1 MAECLIE
8 GYGVEQGP
16 SQQTLYLAAPIATRR
31 LRGVTRA
38 PNSCSCNERLAHLD
52 LGFGM
57 LRARPLST
65 LPRRS
70 LRLPRPHIQRNA
82 STKPKPPAVPDFSK
96 SPGVIEES
104 LIQHTLFTVDYFKRF
119 LKYTAVGLVA
129 VGFTTWTA
137 FEGAHFWVELK
148 ELVPETDPEVQRWE
162 WDIEAERWTGGPSGG
177 TDPGLGFFGQNAV
190 RSAWMSLNWGT
201 GSSGSVINSQALSSR
216 GDGSG
221 SLNVVESRLEFAQ
234 AFLNVALGY
243 ALQRSESGKLR
254 AETLL
259 ELLQRRASVMELM
272 GSRDNLFESRRELE
286 RVWSMFPRK
295 GIDAART
302 ALKLG
307 DLNQRLGDRD
317 DALTWWARAIQLV
330 QSNNTKVPVEIP
342 PPVPGTPP
350 TSPLGQRTLISTL
363 VSLSA
368 FYATTGQL
376 RQARDVQEASLNLL
390 RSLPQPSSFD
400 TTSPAHALHAMYI
413 LHRSSLLSIHHAEVH
428 YALRSKPNTSI
439 EWLTRAA
446 ESSERVAFTLTG
458 LPLTHPDAP
467 GSRIPHPPS
476 SEAPLLETYAKS
488 VSMKK
493 PARNLLRDSRR
504 TAAEAWNLL
513 GVLAESSNTP
523 GSAEKAL
530 EYYERAL
537 GWASVSGDRAG
548 GIGKAGEGTL
558 ESEWKVLWNNYV
570 RARNAVKKVSE

>member
-1 MAECLIE
+1 
-8 GYGVEQGP
+8 
-16 SQQTLYLAAPIATRR
+16 
-31 LRGVTRA
+31 
-38 PNSCSCNERLAHLD
+38 
-52 LGFGM
+52 M

-65 LPRRS
+65 LPRS
-70 LRLPRPHIQRNA
+70 TLRHSRPLVRRHVF
-82 STKPKPPAVPDFSK
+82 TKPKPPVVPDFSK
-96 SPGVIEES
+96 SPGFIEES
-104 LIQHTLFTVDYFKRF
+104 LTQHAVQTVDYFRRF
-119 LKYTAVGLVA
+119 LKYTAVGLVF
-129 VGFTTWTA
+129 VGLTTLTA

-148 ELVPETDPEVQRWE
+148 ELIPESDSEALEWE
-162 WDIEAERWTGGPSGG
+162 WSKEAERWTGGPSGG

-201 GSSGSVINSQALSSR
+201 GSSGSVINSQTPSSR
-216 GDGSG
+216 SDGSG

-243 ALQRSESGKLR
+243 AIQKSESGKLR
-254 AETLL
+254 PETLL
-259 ELLQRRASVMELM
+259 ELLQRRANIMELM
-272 GSRDNLFESRRELE
+272 GNRDNLFEARRELE
-286 RVWSMFPRK
+286 RVWSMLPGN

-307 DLNQRLGDRD
+307 DLNQRLGDSD
-317 DALTWWARAIQLV
+317 DALAWWARAIQLV
-330 QSNNTKVPVEIP
+330 QPKDTKAPAEIP
-342 PPVPGTPP
+342 PAIPSISP

-368 FYATTGQL
+368 HYATSGQL
-376 RQARDVQEASLNLL
+376 RQAHDVQEASLNLL
-390 RSLPQPSSFD
+390 RSLPQPSSFE
-400 TTSPAHALHAMYI
+400 TTSPAHALHALYI
-413 LHRSSLLSIHHAEVH
+413 LHRSSLLSIHHAEVL
-428 YALRSKPNTSI
+428 YALRSKNNNSV
-439 EWLTRAA
+439 EWLIRAA

-476 SEAPLLETYAKS
+476 SETPLLETYAKS

-513 GVLAESSNTP
+513 GILAESSNTA
-523 GSAEKAL
+523 GSMEKAL

-537 GWASVSGDRAG
+537 GWAGVSGDRAG

-558 ESEWKVLWNNYV
+558 ESEWKTLWSNYV
-570 RARNAVKKVSE
+570 RARNAVKKG

>member
-1 MAECLIE
+1 
-8 GYGVEQGP
+8 
-16 SQQTLYLAAPIATRR
+16 
-31 LRGVTRA
+31 
-38 PNSCSCNERLAHLD
+38 
-52 LGFGM
+52 M

-65 LPRRS
+65 LPRSS
-70 LRLPRPHIQRNA
+70 LRLSRPLILRHVSNKSKT
-82 STKPKPPAVPDFSK
+82 STTPDFSK

-129 VGFTTWTA
+129 VGLTTWTA

-148 ELVPETDPEVQRWE
+148 ELVPETDPEARQWE
-162 WDIEAERWTGGPSGG
+162 WNKEAERWTGGPSGG
-177 TDPGLGFFGQNAV
+177 TDPGLGFFGRNAV

-201 GSSGSVINSQALSSR
+201 GSTSSVINSQTSSGR

-243 ALQRSESGKLR
+243 ALQKSESGKLR
-254 AETLL
+254 PETLL

-272 GSRDNLFESRRELE
+272 GSRDNLFESRREME
-286 RVWSMFPRK
+286 RVWSMLPGN
-295 GIDAART
+295 GIDAARA

-317 DALTWWARAIQLV
+317 DALAWWSRAIQLV
-330 QSNNTKVPVEIP
+330 QTKDSKISVEIP
-342 PPVPGTPP
+342 PSVPGTPP
-350 TSPLGQRTLISTL
+350 ISPLGQRTLISTL

-390 RSLPQPSSFD
+390 RSLPQPSSFE

-413 LHRSSLLSIHHAEVH
+413 LHRSSLLSIHHAEVL

-439 EWLTRAA
+439 EWLIRAA

-467 GSRIPHPPS
+467 GTRIPHPPS
-476 SEAPLLETYAKS
+476 SETPLLETYAKS

-493 PARNLLRDSRR
+493 PARHLLRDSRR

-513 GVLAESSNTP
+513 GVLAESSSAP
-523 GSAEKAL
+523 GSTEKAL
-530 EYYERAL
+530 QYYERAL
-537 GWASVSGDRAG
+537 GWAGVSGDRAG

-558 ESEWKVLWNNYV
+558 EAEWKTLWNNYV
-570 RARNAVKKVSE
+570 RTRDAVKKVSE